1 MTSENSTGQAPIQ
14 QRFQEI
20 GGVELPIPSKIS
32 RSSIALGAERMWM

>member
-1 MTSENSTGQAPIQ
+1 MGQTSIQ

-32 RSSIALGAERMWM
+32 RSGIAFGAERM